1 MAIAKGPGGAYWMV
15 QDEDGNVV
23 STHATKEDAEAA
35 DGGAAPAPAPEPAP
49 AMEEEEEEG
58 GEE

>member
-15 QDEDGNVV
+15 QDDEGNVQ
-23 STHATKEDAEAA
+23 STHATKEEAEAA

-49 AMEEEEEEG
+49 AVEEDE
-58 GEE
+58 